1 MKGLEQFTDLF
12 AIMIGMIGAF
22 AKSVKKKLKL
32 SAIFTSVIV
41 AGVLSY
47 SLIGVVE
54 IWYDELTPKLVILIS
69 FVVGWLANEITEKI
83 DLVFEDF
90 YDYVLDLVKK
100 RTKK

>member
-12 AIMIGMIGAF
+12 AMAIGMIGAL
-22 AKSVKKKLKL
+22 AKSIKKKLKI

-41 AGVLSY
+41 AGILSY

-54 IWYDELTPKLVILIS
+54 IWYDELTPKLVIGIS

-83 DLVFEDF
+83 DLVFDDVWE
-90 YDYVLDLVKK
+90 YILDWIKK
-100 RTKK
+100 FKK